1 MKKEKKIESTEIRI
15 TDSLETEEQTPPPR
29 DLAVKKPER
38 IAMSDESLSRLDSWK
53 RQVEG
58 ARPAVE
64 VSRRDLVEWLISE
77 HPEAL
82 SNSEVKELSE
92 THYNE
97 LRFLQFA
104 IRELKAAKSQGKT
117 IHLQDM
123 VAGLPILSRPKE
135 RIKKKVI
142 LAELSDVDQAS
153 AKTEVSPL
161 PSFGSIDEI

>member
-1 MKKEKKIESTEIRI
+1 MKKEKKIENTE
-15 TDSLETEEQTPPPR
+15 TDSDNGTEVQTSLPQ
-29 DLAVKKPER
+29 DLASKKPDR
-38 IAMSDESLSRLDSWK
+38 IAMSNDSLSRLNSWK
-53 RQVEG
+53 KQVEG

-64 VSRRDLVEWLISE
+64 ISRRDLVEWLISKHAE
-77 HPEAL
+77 TL

-135 RIKKKVI
+135 KTKKKVAT
-142 LAELSDVDQAS
+142 AELNETDQPYFKEEGAS
-153 AKTEVSPL
+153 SA
-161 PSFGSIDEI
+161 SIDSVDEI